1 LKSLYTD
8 WNRTETTYLKPDVII
23 DTFCIMDLQVIL
35 LCSINILVKTSFK
48 LESF

>member
-1 LKSLYTD
+1 
-8 WNRTETTYLKPDVII
+8 
-23 DTFCIMDLQVIL
+23 MDLQVIL